1 MAFIT
6 QNFKK
11 LFSYWLMIFSVLL
24 LSSMIYIIT
33 LLLDTG
39 KESKLLKVD
48 YEELHSL
55 QYGLLNSN
63 VWTGKISAVFNKKI
77 DEFDFTATSREEIKK
92 YVETVIDTLIVEADK
107 TVRRDNERK
116 RGFFKSLIGDTKQ
129 MITD

>member
-11 LFSYWLMIFSVLL
+11 LFSYWLMILSVLI

-63 VWTGKISAVFNKKI
+63 VWTGKISAVFNQKI

-107 TVRRDNERK
+107 TVRR
-116 RGFFKSLIGDTKQ
+116 
-129 MITD
+129 